1 MKTTCSS
8 PSPGRRVGDRDVWRV
23 EGLGRQAFRSSVARC
38 ARRQRAEGALQAAGG
53 CLDRAT
59 FALAQLAFW
68 PLAVGRGPL
77 VAGHTKNF
85 SIRHRRGG
93 RFHLAPL
100 YGVLSAWPIIGR
112 GANQLSYQRAKL
124 AMALGDQNALP
135 AGRDPCEALAAPG
148 RFVRPGRGRS
158 NDSHGRTGRQA
169 AAGPGASFA
178 SGLSEPRLVARY
190 RRHAT
195 PACAVPAVCG
205 VNMAPFSRRRNNG
218 CCPR

>member
-1 MKTTCSS
+1 MARVMKTTCAS

-68 PLAVGRGPL
+68 LLA
-77 VAGHTKNF
+77 ATEGHAKNF

-112 GANQLSYQRAKL
+112 GANQLPYQRAKL
-124 AMALGDQNALP
+124 ARALGDQNALP

-148 RFVRPGRGRS
+148 RFVRPGRVRS
-158 NDSHGRTGRQA
+158 NDSHGRRSRQR
-169 AAGPGASFA
+169 AAGRGASFA

-190 RRHAT
+190 RKHAT
-195 PACAVPAVCG
+195 PACAVPAVGG
-205 VNMAPFSRRRNNG
+205 VNAAPFSRRRSSG